1 MEHEGYYFDVSYR
14 RSKDGPVGMI
24 TRPDIDGVL
33 EWIRKNGENIQFAI
47 LLKMPGSADG
57 LTDQEV

>member
-1 MEHEGYYFDVSYR
+1 
-14 RSKDGPVGMI
+14 MI

>member
-1 MEHEGYYFDVSYR
+1 
-14 RSKDGPVGMI
+14 MI

-33 EWIRKNGENIQFAI
+33 EWLRKNGENIHFAI

-57 LTDQEV
+57 FTDQEV